1 MASKKVLITVKTY
14 PNLSTTYNELVCTA
28 GLDEDGNWYRIFP
41 IPFRDLPYSQ
51 QYNKYD
57 WIELELVKSTKDDR
71 KESYRLK
78 SIEVD
83 EPIKKLGSIDTSGNW
98 SQRKSIVLDKAKV
111 YTNLDELVALAK
123 GPELVSLAVFKP
135 TKIIDFIY
143 KEEPVR
149 QWPQAKLDLLN
160 QNNLFIDSA
169 SRKEIARK
177 LPYKF
182 SYVFQDDAG
191 KKSTQMI
198 EDWEVGVLFWK
209 ELERLGDEKL
219 ACESV
224 KNKFFTVLTK
234 TDLHF
239 FLGTTFTHHKRA
251 PQPFIIIGVFYPK
264 YEPQTSLR
272 FPD

>member
-1 MASKKVLITVKTY
+1 MQTKKILITVKTY
-14 PNLSTTYNELVCTA
+14 PNLSNSYRELVCTA
-28 GLDEDGNWYRIFP
+28 GLDEDGNWFRIFP
-41 IPFRDLPYSQ
+41 VPFRELPYSQ

-83 EPIKKLGSIDTSGNW
+83 EPIRKLGKVDTSGNW
-98 SQRKSIVLDKAKV
+98 SQRKAIVLDKAKV
-111 YTNLDELVALAK
+111 YTNLAELVELAK

-135 TKIIDFIY
+135 TKIINFIY
-143 KEEPVR
+143 KEEAER
-149 QWPQAKLDLLN
+149 DWPQAKLDLLN
-160 QNNLFIDSA
+160 QQNLFTESA

-182 SYVFQDDAG
+182 SYVFQDDSG
-191 KKSTQMI
+191 YQSTQMI
-198 EDWEVGVLFWK
+198 EDWEVGALFWN
-209 ELERLGDEKL
+209 ELDRLGDEKL

-224 KNKFFTVLTK
+224 KNKFFNELGK

-239 FLGTTFTHHKRA
+239 FLGTTFPHHKRA

-264 YEPQTSLR
+264 HEPQLSLR
-272 FPD
+272 FFD